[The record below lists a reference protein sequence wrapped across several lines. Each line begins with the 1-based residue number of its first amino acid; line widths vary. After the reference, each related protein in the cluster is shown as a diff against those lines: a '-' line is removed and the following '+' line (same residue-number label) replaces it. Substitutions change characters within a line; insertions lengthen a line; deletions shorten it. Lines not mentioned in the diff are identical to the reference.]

1 MAGTDRR
8 DAVLERASELHQ
20 RGLAEL
26 GAARMVTGARLL
38 RRGLRLLGWPDGL
51 DTDAKPARS
60 SRAGRLLLTLAA
72 AEAGQGRPEV
82 GFDLLDKAA
91 KLIAPEHRGVLL
103 QQRGLL
109 MILAG
114 RLDDGLSLMDEAVP
128 LLVRS
133 DEPAVLALALLNR
146 AMLHLTAGRVRQAR
160 ADLDRCERIAATN
173 GMHLELAKVAHN
185 RGYCELLDGDI
196 PAALRAFETAISRY
210 TACGAGWVSGV
221 RLDLARLLLTSG
233 LPGEAIR
240 QLDAA
245 LGSLREHRLSQE
257 CAEAELAM
265 ARATLARGDPAAAR
279 DWARRAERRF
289 RRKGNET
296 WAAVAT
302 LTRFRADFVQRRR
315 LDAVAHGAADLSA
328 RLAELELTNESESA
342 ALLSCRAQIALGR
355 LDESRRCLGRHRRPK
370 LLENRLQRQ
379 LALAE
384 LSAAA
389 GQRAALFTHA
399 RAGLDTLARHRGRFG
414 SLDLQTGA
422 AALGAELVHVG
433 LTAALDSGA
442 PARVFA
448 WLERSRAQA
457 FRIRQ
462 VRQPAD
468 AVTVAAV
475 EELRRLAGVVR
486 AAEVSGRREPAA
498 ERRCAELE
506 REIRARGWQL
516 DGTGE
521 HGSPVVLG
529 DLMAQLADPPTLL
542 LSFFVREET
551 LLVLAV
557 TERSARLV
565 PLGDLASVA
574 EPLARLRSDL
584 DTLCGRQL
592 PAALDAVIR
601 GSVQR
606 QLDALTSALLAPV
619 RPMLTD
625 RDLVIVPTRT
635 LSTLPWG
642 LLADLRGRPLVVTPS
657 ATSWLRLRRSDPPD
671 WPAQEPLLVAGPYLA
686 NSDAEIRAIAGI
698 YRQATVLDS
707 NSATVAATLEAM
719 DGRGIV
725 HLAAH
730 GHHEQENVLF
740 SRLDLSDGPLM
751 AHDVHQ
757 LASAPAHVVLS
768 SCEVGRAVV
777 RTGDELLGFTA
788 ALLYGGTRS
797 VVSSASKVD
806 DDVAVGV
813 MRAYHRALV
822 AGRRPARALADA
834 AAGEP
839 FVPFVCFGS

>member
-1 MAGTDRR
+1 MADTGPR
-8 DAVLERASELHQ
+8 DAVLARASHLHR
-20 RGLAEL
+20 RGVAET
-26 GAARMVTGARLL
+26 GAARPVAGARLL
-38 RRGLRLLGWPDGL
+38 RAGLRLLGWPDGF
-51 DTDAKPARS
+51 DVGAAARS
-60 SRAGRLLLTLAA
+60 ALAGRLLLSLAV
-72 AEAGQGRPEV
+72 AEMQQGHPDV

-91 KLIAPEHRGVLL
+91 NLMAPEHRGVLL

-109 MILAG
+109 MVLVG
-114 RLDDGLSLMDEAVP
+114 RVEDGLSLMDEAVP
-128 LLVRS
+128 LLMRS
-133 DEPAVLALALLNR
+133 DEPAVLARTLLNR

-160 ADLDRCERIAATN
+160 ADLDRCERIAAAN
-173 GMHLELAKVAHN
+173 EMHLELAKVAHN

-196 PAALRAFETAISRY
+196 PAALRAFETAINGF
-210 TACGAGWVSGV
+210 TACGAEWVSGV
-221 RLDLARLLLTSG
+221 RLDLARLLLATG

-245 LGSLREHRLSQE
+245 IGPLREQRMSQE

-265 ARATLARGDPAAAR
+265 ARATLARGDPATAR

-289 RRKGNET
+289 HRRGNET

-302 LTRFRADFVQRRR
+302 LTRLRADFVQRRR
-315 LDAVAHGAADLSA
+315 LDAVARGATDLSA
-328 RLAELELTNESESA
+328 RLAALELANESESA
-342 ALLSCRAQIALGR
+342 GLLSCRAHIARGR
-355 LDESRRCLGRHRRPK
+355 LAEAKQCLDHHRRPK
-370 LLENRLQRQ
+370 LLDNRLQRQ

-384 LSAAA
+384 LSAAT
-389 GQRAALFTHA
+389 GRPAATSAHA
-399 RAGLDTLARHRGRFG
+399 KAGLETLARHRRRFG

-422 AALGAELVHVG
+422 AALGAELVRVG
-433 LTAALDSGA
+433 LTTALDGGA

-457 FRIRQ
+457 FRMRQ

-521 HGSPVVLG
+521 HSSPVALR
-529 DLMAQLADPPTLL
+529 DLMAELADPPTVL
-542 LSFFVREET
+542 LSFLVREEN

-565 PLGDLASVA
+565 PLGGWGSVA
-574 EPLARLRSDL
+574 EPLARLRSDF
-584 DTLCGRQL
+584 DTLCGRRL
-592 PAALDAVIR
+592 PAALEAVIR
-601 GSVQR
+601 SSVHW
-606 QLDALTSALLAPV
+606 QLNALTSALLAPV
-619 RPMLTD
+619 RPILAD

-657 ATSWLRLRRSDPPD
+657 ATNWLRLRRSDPPD
-671 WPAQEPLLVAGPYLA
+671 WSAQEPLLVAGPHLP
-686 NSDAEIRAIAGI
+686 NSNAELRAIATI
-698 YRQATVLDS
+698 YRQATVLGET
-707 NSATVAATLEAM
+707 SATVSATLKAM

-740 SRLDLSDGPLM
+740 SRLDLVDGPLM

-757 LASAPAHVVLS
+757 LASVPAHVVLS

-797 VVSSASKVD
+797 VVSTASKVD
-806 DDVAVGV
+806 DNIAVDV
-813 MRAYHRALV
+813 MREYHRALV
-822 AGRRPARALADA
+822 AGQQPARALADA
-834 AAGEP
+834 ASGEP
-839 FVPFVCFGS
+839 LIPFVCFGS

>member
-1 MAGTDRR
+1 VA
-8 DAVLERASELHQ
+8 
-20 RGLAEL
+20 
-26 GAARMVTGARLL
+26 GARLL
-38 RRGLRLLGWPDGL
+38 RAGLRLLGWPDGL
-51 DTDAKPARS
+51 DAGTDPARS
-60 SRAGRLLLTLAA
+60 ALAGRLLLSLAV
-72 AEAGQGRPEV
+72 AEMQQGHPDL

-91 KLIAPEHRGVLL
+91 ELIAPEHRGVLL

-109 MILAG
+109 LVLVG
-114 RLDDGLSLMDEAVP
+114 RIEDGLSLMDEAVP
-128 LLVRS
+128 LLARS
-133 DEPAVLALALLNR
+133 DEPAVLARTLMNR
-146 AMLHLTAGRVRQAR
+146 AMLHHIAGRVRQAR
-160 ADLDRCERIAATN
+160 ADLDRCEQIAAAN

-196 PAALRAFETAISRY
+196 PAALRAFEAAIDRSTAH
-210 TACGAGWVSGV
+210 GADWAPVV
-221 RLDLARLLLTSG
+221 RVDLARLLLASG
-233 LPGEAIR
+233 LPGEAAR

-245 LGSLREHRLSQE
+245 IEPLRQQRMSQE
-257 CAEAELAM
+257 CAEAELTM
-265 ARATLARGDPAAAR
+265 ARATLASGDPVAAR

-289 RRKGNET
+289 HRRGNET
-296 WAAVAT
+296 WAAVAN
-302 LTRFRADFVQRRR
+302 LTRLSADFMQRRR
-315 LDAVAHGAADLSA
+315 LDAVARGAADLSA
-328 RLAELELTNESESA
+328 RLAELELANESESA
-342 ALLSCRAQIALGR
+342 ALLSCRAHIALGR
-355 LDESRRCLGRHRRPK
+355 LDEAKQCLDRQRRPK

-389 GQRAALFTHA
+389 GRRAALFAHA
-399 RAGLDTLARHRGRFG
+399 KAGLDALARHRGRFG

-422 AALGAELVHVG
+422 AMLGAELVRVG
-433 LTAALDSGA
+433 LTAALDSGT
-442 PARVFA
+442 PDRVFA

-457 FRIRQ
+457 FRMRQ
-462 VRQPAD
+462 VRQPTD
-468 AVTVAAV
+468 PVTVAAV
-475 EELRRLAGVVR
+475 EELRRLAGLVR

-521 HGSPVVLG
+521 HSSPVALRE
-529 DLMAQLADPPTLL
+529 LIAQLADPPTVL
-542 LSFFVREET
+542 LSFLVWDEI
-551 LLVLAV
+551 LLVLAI

-565 PLGDLASVA
+565 PLGGWASVA

-584 DTLCGRQL
+584 DTLCGRRL
-592 PAALDAVIR
+592 PAALDAVIH

-606 QLDALTSALLAPV
+606 QLDALTGALLAPV
-619 RPMLTD
+619 RPILAD
-625 RDLVIVPTRT
+625 HDLVIVPTRT

-642 LLADLRGRPLVVTPS
+642 QLADLRGRPLVVTPS

-671 WPAQEPLLVAGPYLA
+671 WSAQEPLLVAGPHLA
-686 NSDAEIRAIAGI
+686 NSNAEIQAIATN
-698 YRQATVLDS
+698 YRQATVLGNDA
-707 NSATVAATLEAM
+707 ATVPATLKAM

-740 SRLDLSDGPLM
+740 SRLDLADGPLM

-777 RTGDELLGFTA
+777 RAGDELLGFTA

-806 DDVAVGV
+806 DDTAVGV
-813 MRAYHRALV
+813 MREYHRGLV
-822 AGRRPARALADA
+822 AGRQPARALADA

-839 FVPFVCFGS
+839 LVPFVCFGS